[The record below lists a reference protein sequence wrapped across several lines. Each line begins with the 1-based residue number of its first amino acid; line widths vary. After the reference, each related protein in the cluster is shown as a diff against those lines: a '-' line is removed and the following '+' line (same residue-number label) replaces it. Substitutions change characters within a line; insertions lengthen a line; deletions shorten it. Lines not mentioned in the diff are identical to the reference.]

1 MIRLQRNNVM
11 VRWICNVKPEDSISA
26 EELFFSRLGIVF
38 LEYDQGKH

>member
-26 EELFFSRLGIVF
+26 EELRTVLKLKSMS
-38 LEYDQGKH
+38 